1 MFSLFNFSSIF
12 SRGSADPICPY
23 MCGRPC
29 SVVPLLLLFQNRR
42 HFVRNERTCLPKFYN
57 FNILRPLR
65 NRSLAIYLVL
75 SCTAEICRN
84 NGFWDRH
91 ALSST
96 ISIAVGGQVHKV
108 HETKTPS
115 CLWLCQIFTDWFFTG
130 RLSNE
135 PFVIWLLTTPPHH
148 VLLHA
153 TLPCNLSAITCFL
166 TLLFHGVVLQH
177 IQSVLGF
184 FNIRLLHIY

>member
-29 SVVPLLLLFQNRR
+29 SVVPLLPLFQNRR

-65 NRSLAIYLVL
+65 NRYLAIYLVL

-108 HETKTPS
+108 HETTTFLLVTLPNIHR
-115 CLWLCQIFTDWFFTG
+115 LVFFTG

-135 PFVIWLLTTPPHH
+135 PFVIWLLTTPPHN
-148 VLLHA
+148 A
-153 TLPCNLSAITCFL
+153 ILPCNLSAITCFL
-166 TLLFHGVVLQH
+166 TLMFHRVVLQH
-177 IQSVLGF
+177 IQSLLGF
-184 FNIRLLHIY
+184 FNIRLLHIH